1 MKNCLIVLSG
11 LLVAGLFFNACDKY
25 ESTISGTITY
35 INPDDSISYPA
46 DYALVS
52 KMTMK
57 GDSLQ
62 SMVAVRTDSEGN
74 YLFEHNTKG
83 TWILSVQF
91 EKDSITYFGLSD
103 EFTTNGLDKIE
114 KNIQL
119 KIDRDRYCGS
129 EYPIN

>member
-1 MKNCLIVLSG
+1 MKNCLILLSV
-11 LLVAGLFFNACDKY
+11 LLVAGLSFNACDKY

-35 INPDDSISYPA
+35 TNPDDETPYPA
-46 DYALVS
+46 DYALVR

-62 SMVAVRTDSEGN
+62 SMVAVRTDNEGK

-83 TWILSVQF
+83 TWILSVEF